1 MDEEMELIAATYKLQ
16 LRTYATLQKVLDD
29 ASYRKPSQQRIRAF
43 RIERKMLDFQIQTE
57 LPTILKEILNLR
69 RRLSKT
75 AQVLRHNIEIAE
87 ESNSK
92 AIMVFTIVT
101 IVFLPLSF
109 VAAVFGMNTSDIR
122 DMNNDQG
129 QFWKI
134 AIPTTAAI
142 GALSL
147 FIAYGGPSM
156 RALLVKVNRCWS
168 KLRDISVVLKRPS
181 FMGQRVID
189 EEITDD
195 AHSGS
200 LKQNSQP
207 KRRRGHLSLS
217 ITSGSAYA
225 DKERVYAGREKP
237 AMTSPERGWIP
248 VERKRSAEKV
258 PPRIVTPRTK
268 IL

>member
-43 RIERKMLDFQIQTE
+43 RIIERKMLDFQIETE
-57 LPTILKEILNLR
+57 LPTIFKEILNLR

-134 AIPTTAAI
+134 AIPATAAI
-142 GALSL
+142 RALSL

-156 RALLVKVNRCWS
+156 RALLAKVTRCWS
-168 KLRDISVVLKRPS
+168 ALRDGSVVLKRPS
-181 FMGQRVID
+181 FLRQRVID
-189 EEITDD
+189 EEIPDD

-207 KRRRGHLSLS
+207 TRRTRGQLSLS
-217 ITSGSAYA
+217 FASGNAYV

-237 AMTSPERGWIP
+237 AMTSPGRVCIT
-248 VERKRSAEKV
+248 RRA
-258 PPRIVTPRTK
+258 
-268 IL
+268 

>member
-1 MDEEMELIAATYKLQ
+1 MDEEMELIAAIYKLQ
-16 LRTYATLQKVLDD
+16 LRTYTTLQKVLDD

-43 RIERKMLDFQIQTE
+43 SMIERDMLNFQIQTE
-57 LPTILKEILNLR
+57 LPTIVKEILNLR

-101 IVFLPLSF
+101 IIFLPLSF

-122 DMNNDQG
+122 DMSNDQG

-168 KLRDISVVLKRPS
+168 ALRDGSVVLKRPS
-181 FMGQRVID
+181 FIRQRVID

-195 AHSGS
+195 AQSGS
-200 LKQNSQP
+200 SKQNSRP
-207 KRRRGHLSLS
+207 TRRTRGQLSS
-217 ITSGSAYA
+217 SFEPAGVYKQIYAVRETS
-225 DKERVYAGREKP
+225 D
-237 AMTSPERGWIP
+237 TFLERGWTYVNSDRVVFQRP
-248 VERKRSAEKV
+248 SSEN
-258 PPRIVTPRTK
+258 
-268 IL
+268 